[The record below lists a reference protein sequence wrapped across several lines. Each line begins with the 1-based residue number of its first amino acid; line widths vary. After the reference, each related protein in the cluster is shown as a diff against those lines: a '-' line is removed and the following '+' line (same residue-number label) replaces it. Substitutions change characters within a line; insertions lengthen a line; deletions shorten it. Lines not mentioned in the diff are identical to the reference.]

1 MPAMFAPVRDCSFK
15 RLVYAVVGRPSE
27 RDRTRANARP
37 CHSCHAQA
45 GPYLGLPRL
54 RVALA
59 ERGKEPAAE
68 SRDGLLTRR
77 RSTEF
82 NTNLRLL
89 RRLLPVGITALILG
103 SGATAFG
110 GVWPNAPNSCEL
122 LTAAAARALQP
133 TATFRQ
139 TGYTGDSS
147 TCE

>member
-82 NTNLRLL
+82 NT
-89 RRLLPVGITALILG
+89 
-103 SGATAFG
+103 AFG